1 MPLFVLPFPA
11 IDPVL
16 IELGPFALRWYALA
30 YIAGILLAWRYMRRL
45 VLNDNLWK
53 GIKRPTPLDMDD
65 FVLWGTIGIIVGGR
79 IGYVLVYNP
88 AYYFS
93 HPMEIFAV
101 WTGGMS
107 FHGGFTGT
115 VIAMILF
122 AWKRGLSI
130 WTLFDLA
137 GCAAPIGLFFGRIA
151 NFINSELWGRV
162 TDVPWAIVFPTGGPE
177 PRHPSQLYEAALEGI
192 ALFLVMR
199 LLSHRYKMLQRP
211 GFIAGAFAF
220 GYGMVRSFGEL
231 YRVPDAQIGYL
242 GGFVTMGILLSVPM
256 MLAGLIAMIWAAWR
270 HKDSA

>member
-16 IELGPFALRWYALA
+16 IEVGPFALRWYALA
-30 YIAGILLAWRYMRRL
+30 YIVGILLAWRYMRRL
-45 VLNDNLWK
+45 VLDDALWGNL
-53 GIKRPTPLDMDD
+53 KRPTPLDMDD
-65 FVLWGTIGIIVGGR
+65 FVLWGTVGIVLGGR

-137 GCAAPIGLFFGRIA
+137 GCSAPI
-151 NFINSELWGRV
+151 S
-162 TDVPWAIVFPTGGPE
+162 
-177 PRHPSQLYEAALEGI
+177 
-192 ALFLVMR
+192 
-199 LLSHRYKMLQRP
+199 
-211 GFIAGAFAF
+211 
-220 GYGMVRSFGEL
+220 
-231 YRVPDAQIGYL
+231 
-242 GGFVTMGILLSVPM
+242 
-256 MLAGLIAMIWAAWR
+256 
-270 HKDSA
+270 